1 MISLILICLAGALN
15 AAMDILFT
23 NYNNSIFSRF
33 NPLWWNPEESWKF
46 KWVYP
51 LQSPTP
57 KWYYFG
63 FLPRYEERFPYSSTI
78 LVWLTDAWHF
88 IKALMLLEIVISIV
102 VYNPII
108 CPVVDWIIY
117 YISWTFTFT
126 IFYDYIY
133 RK

>member
-51 LQSPTP
+51 LQPSTP

-88 IKALMLLEIVISIV
+88 IKALMLLAIVVSIV

-108 CPVVDWIIY
+108 CPVIDWIIY